1 VVVEVVIEIIL
12 VMVFQEDQ
20 VVEDLVLKVQV
31 VGQVDQETL
40 RQLVHHKEMQV
51 EQVEEVVLI
60 LQEVEVEVLLL
71 EVALV
76 LLIK

>member
-1 VVVEVVIEIIL
+1 
-12 VMVFQEDQ
+12 MQE
-20 VVEDLVLKVQV
+20 
-31 VGQVDQETL
+31 
-40 RQLVHHKEMQV
+40 
-51 EQVEEVVLI
+51 EQVEEFVLI